1 MIKENP
7 RLVFFGTPEF
17 AVASLDALVASGFD
31 IAGVVT
37 APDKP
42 AGRGLSLAEP
52 AVKKY
57 ALACG
62 LPFFQPTNLKSPDFL
77 QTLAELKPDLQV
89 VVAFRMLPREVWEMP
104 SLGTFNLHA
113 SLLPQYRGAA
123 PINHAIINGE
133 TETGVTTFFINE
145 KIDTGA
151 ILLQTRTGIRPD
163 ETAGQLHD
171 KLMKDGAQ
179 LVIETVKRITEG
191 TISPV
196 DQTEIVPRAVSLKP
210 APKIYSKNTIIDWN
224 REVDKVYNQIRG
236 LTPFPGSFS
245 EIRMK
250 DGSHLRIK
258 IVSAQIDKSPVSSFS
273 PGMVTTDRKRFLK
286 ISAVHGAIL
295 IHSLQPAARKLMNI
309 GEFLNGFGSKLA

>member
-7 RLVFFGTPEF
+7 RIVFFGTPEF
-17 AVASLDALVASGFD
+17 AIASLEALAASGFD
-31 IAGVVT
+31 VVGVVT
-37 APDKP
+37 AQDKP
-42 AGRGLSLAEP
+42 AGRGLSLGEP
-52 AVKKY
+52 PVKKY

-62 LPFFQPTNLKSPDFL
+62 LPFFQPPNLKSPDFL
-77 QTLAELKPDLQV
+77 QTLSELKPDLQV
-89 VVAFRMLPREVWEMP
+89 VVAFRMLPCEVWEMP
-104 SLGTFNLHA
+104 ALGTFNLHA

-133 TETGVTTFFINE
+133 TETGVTTFFIND

-151 ILLQTRTGIRPD
+151 ILLQTRTEIGPD

-171 KLMKDGAQ
+171 KLMKDGAH
-179 LVIETVKRITEG
+179 LVVETVKRITEG

-196 DQTEIVPRAVSLKP
+196 DQTKIGQRAVSLKP
-210 APKIYSKNTIIDWN
+210 APKIHRKNTIIDWN
-224 REVDKVYNQIRG
+224 SEVDNVYNKIRG
-236 LTPFPGSFS
+236 LTPFPGAFS

-258 IVSAQIDKSPVSSFS
+258 IVSVQIDKSLVSSSS
-273 PGMVTTDRKRFLK
+273 PGMVITDRKQFLK
-286 ISAVHGAIL
+286 ICTIQGAIL
-295 IHSLQPAARKLMNI
+295 IHSLQPAARKLMSI